1 VIPDEGAV
9 PTITFETDDWCRTA
23 GSPDNESAT
32 GRRDDQATAWT
43 LSQFKPPSV
52 TCVDGLLTCF
62 PWRERH
68 SGTHSRSILPAPVG
82 CTEPRPASHLSEHAS
97 DLERFGPG
105 GERTPS
111 FGSVARQRA
120 LIRPTHVAHLAPP
133 RVPCAQA
140 CSYIR
145 NPMHSQPGHVLNE
158 VCSYMHSLMELRPAV
173 LLRNN
178 GGSSYAAFSIVTWKP
193 RASSCRTCRRAAR
206 SAWRL
211 SK

>member
-1 VIPDEGAV
+1 MS
-9 PTITFETDDWCRTA
+9 FL
-23 GSPDNESAT
+23 SS
-32 GRRDDQATAWT
+32 Q
-43 LSQFKPPSV
+43 SQFKPPSV
-52 TCVDGLLTCF
+52 TCVDALLTCF

-68 SGTHSRSILPAPVG
+68 SGTHSRSTSSGAGRLHRTQTGVPSFG
-82 CTEPRPASHLSEHAS
+82 T
-97 DLERFGPG
+97 RFGPG

-158 VCSYMHSLMELRPAV
+158 VCSYIHSLMELRPAV
-173 LLRNN
+173 LRRYSARPFTLPISLR
-178 GGSSYAAFSIVTWKP
+178 
-193 RASSCRTCRRAAR
+193 R
-206 SAWRL
+206 SRGPAHR
-211 SK
+211 